1 MSTLGRLDGSLN
13 LGYFSLI
20 CLPTY
25 LMCFNMP
32 ECQNN
37 TCFQACSVFLI
48 GNMSALLFFFLFSWS
63 CSSCFNQ
70 WFACGRSMELD
81 SESQP
86 SWHHFSLLVVSL
98 HDEST
103 VYIKLES
110 SAWGLM
116 ARVAVPHLQN
126 FFQKL
131 SNMETSQG
139 SGITKG

>member
-1 MSTLGRLDGSLN
+1 
-13 LGYFSLI
+13 
-20 CLPTY
+20 
-25 LMCFNMP
+25 
-32 ECQNN
+32 
-37 TCFQACSVFLI
+37 
-48 GNMSALLFFFLFSWS
+48 
-63 CSSCFNQ
+63 
-70 WFACGRSMELD
+70 MELD
-81 SESQP
+81 SKSQP

-110 SAWGLM
+110 SAGGQM

-131 SNMETSQG
+131 NNMETSQG